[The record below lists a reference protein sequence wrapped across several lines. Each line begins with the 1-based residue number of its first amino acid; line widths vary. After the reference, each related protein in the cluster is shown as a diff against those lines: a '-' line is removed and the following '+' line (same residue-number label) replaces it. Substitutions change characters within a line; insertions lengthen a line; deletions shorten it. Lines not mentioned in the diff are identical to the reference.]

1 MFASLLTLLTSAPLL
16 LRFCF
21 VRFQARQPAL
31 LNLLTRATLELRR
44 PRVCT
49 RHLFVSPYLT
59 DLLPLKIKPIYRI
72 ADNRD
77 NRQYSAKS
85 AIDYIAPMSFSQLK
99 LDYKGYLSVF
109 VI

>member
-16 LRFCF
+16 LRSCF

-49 RHLFVSPYLT
+49 RHLFVSPYLA
-59 DLLPLKIKPIYRI
+59 DLPPLKVKPVYRI
-72 ADNRD
+72 AD

-85 AIDYIAPMSFSQLK
+85 TIGYIAPTELFSIKIRLQRL
-99 LDYKGYLSVF
+99 LICLRNLIS
-109 VI
+109 